1 MPPVTSVTIV
11 FDNNVTKVEIY
22 ADSNRTSLNAT
33 ITTSGSSYN
42 IIPQS
47 TYYPKVYMSDGYII
61 DNVVSSY
68 VTAIPTGDIIRNIT
82 NDTFDFVETQTG
94 DTITITSKKA
104 TSQVS
109 IDLTSLSGWGN
120 VTDGE
125 HNIQVVAK
133 ADGYRDSEK
142 STGVSFT
149 KSSAT
154 VTLSAGTYRFNEE
167 IAFEANV
174 LYDEN
179 IVGKCNTLT
188 DNNTYGEMVEFN
200 NIYANSDDVNYE
212 LGIIIDDVKE
222 IRYSTTRDYRW
233 FYYIAGEDTSS
244 SFEYHATDTTKLR
257 TITIE
262 TDQQVSQEF
271 KTWFDNNTTLQ
282 PAFTQVAV
290 TLTNPFS
297 SYISMNASNAP
308 FGRIS
313 NMDKTKTYSIQLT
326 IDYYKNDITYLTYN
340 GTQWVANGTLINI
353 KNQTETSIDLY
364 KGISGGV
371 TDSLFNV
378 IALEGTTQASVSDFT
393 GYTGT
398 ETMPDYICLIEGT
411 LVTLANG
418 KTKPIEE
425 ITYDDELL
433 VWNFYDGK
441 FDKAKPCW
449 VTKPQIAHEYN
460 LCKFS
465 NGVEIGFVGQ
475 GGDIGYHRI
484 YNDELKTFTHTGVKE
499 TPIGTHTFAQDGSK
513 PTLIEQHIV
522 NKQVRYYNVG
532 TEKHINIF
540 TNGILTSSRIS
551 NKYAIKDMKYIGNR
565 LISEQEEK
573 EYINKKLE
581 RC

>member
-22 ADSNRTSLNAT
+22 TDSNRTQLEST

-42 IIPQS
+42 ITTQT
-47 TYYPKVYMSDGYII
+47 TYYSKVYMSDGYVI

-68 VTAIPTGDIIRNIT
+68 VTAIPTGDIVRNIT

-94 DTITITSKKA
+94 DTITITSKKM

-109 IDLTSLSGWGN
+109 IDLTTLSGWGN
-120 VTDGE
+120 VADGQ
-125 HNIQVVAK
+125 HSIQVVAK
-133 ADGYRDSEK
+133 ADNYKDSEK
-142 STGVSFT
+142 STAVSFT
-149 KSSAT
+149 KGSS
-154 VTLSAGTYRFNEE
+154 
-167 IAFEANV
+167 
-174 LYDEN
+174 
-179 IVGKCNTLT
+179 
-188 DNNTYGEMVEFN
+188 
-200 NIYANSDDVNYE
+200 
-212 LGIIIDDVKE
+212 
-222 IRYSTTRDYRW
+222 
-233 FYYIAGEDTSS
+233 
-244 SFEYHATDTTKLR
+244 
-257 TITIE
+257 
-262 TDQQVSQEF
+262 
-271 KTWFDNNTTLQ
+271 
-282 PAFTQVAV
+282 FTQVPV

-297 SYISMNASNAP
+297 QYISINASNAP

-313 NMDKTKTYSIQLT
+313 NMDKTKIYSIQLT
-326 IDYYKNDITYLTYN
+326 VDYYKNDITYLTYN
-340 GTQWVANGTLINI
+340 GTQWVTNDGLINI
-353 KNQTETSIDLY
+353 KNQTETSVDLY
-364 KGISGGV
+364 KGLTGG
-371 TDSLFNV
+371 SSSELFNV
-378 IALEGTTQASVSDFT
+378 IALEGATQASVSDFT
-393 GYTGT
+393 GFTGT
-398 ETMPDYICLIEGT
+398 DTMPDYICLIEGT
-411 LVTLANG
+411 LVTLADG
-418 KTKPIEE
+418 TTKPIED

-484 YNDELKTFTHTGVKE
+484 YNDELKSFTHTGVKE

-551 NKYAIKDMKYIGNR
+551 NKYAIKDMKYISNR

>member
-1 MPPVTSVTIV
+1 MPPATSVTIE
-11 FDNNVTKVEIY
+11 FDSNVIKVEIY
-22 ADSNRTSLNAT
+22 SDANRTSLNTT

-47 TYYPKVYMSDGYII
+47 TYYPKVYMTDGYII
-61 DNVVSSY
+61 DEVVSTYGTST
-68 VTAIPTGDIIRNIT
+68 VTGNIIRNVT
-82 NDTFDFVETQTG
+82 NDTFAFVETSNG
-94 DTITITSKKA
+94 DTITITSKQSSTYSIEAGSYEWNAEFDVELLRDTGIGTQSLIFKSNNEDFTAMKVDDENAILYYVKA
-104 TSQVS
+104 NGTNVLVSSVDDGFNESYRTITLDTTQNVSETFYNNAFSFMQPLSAKVS
-109 IDLTSLSGWGN
+109 IDLTTLSGWGN
-120 VTDGE
+120 VANGS

-142 STGVSFT
+142 STAVSFT
-149 KSSAT
+149 KGSS
-154 VTLSAGTYRFNEE
+154 
-167 IAFEANV
+167 
-174 LYDEN
+174 
-179 IVGKCNTLT
+179 
-188 DNNTYGEMVEFN
+188 
-200 NIYANSDDVNYE
+200 
-212 LGIIIDDVKE
+212 
-222 IRYSTTRDYRW
+222 
-233 FYYIAGEDTSS
+233 
-244 SFEYHATDTTKLR
+244 
-257 TITIE
+257 
-262 TDQQVSQEF
+262 
-271 KTWFDNNTTLQ
+271 
-282 PAFTQVAV
+282 FTQVPV

-297 SYISMNASNAP
+297 SYISFNASNAP

-313 NMDKTKTYSIQLT
+313 NMDKTKIYSIQLT
-326 IDYYKNDITYLTYN
+326 EEYFKTSITYLTYN
-340 GTQWVANGTLINI
+340 GTQWVTNDSLINI
-353 KNQTETSIDLY
+353 KNQTETSVDLY
-364 KGISGGV
+364 KGLTGGSS
-371 TDSLFNV
+371 DMLYNV

-393 GYTGT
+393 GFTGT

-411 LVTLANG
+411 LVTLADG
-418 KTKPIEE
+418 TTKPIED

-449 VTKPQIAHEYN
+449 VTKPQTAHEYN

-475 GGDIGYHRI
+475 GGNIGYHRI
-484 YNDELKTFTHTGVKE
+484 YNDELKSFTHTGVKE

-532 TEKHINIF
+532 TQKHINIF

-551 NKYAIKDMKYIGNR
+551 NKYVIKDMKYVGNR
-565 LISEQEEK
+565 LISEQEEQ

>member
-1 MPPVTSVTIV
+1 MPPATSVTIE
-11 FDNNVTKVEIY
+11 FDSNVIKVEIY
-22 ADSNRTSLNAT
+22 ADANRINLNTT

-47 TYYPKVYMSDGYII
+47 TYYPKVYMTDGYII
-61 DNVVSSY
+61 DEVVSTYGTST
-68 VTAIPTGDIIRNIT
+68 VTGNIIRNVT
-82 NDTFDFVETQTG
+82 NDTFDFVETSNG
-94 DTITITSKKA
+94 DTITITSKKS

-109 IDLTSLSGWGN
+109 IDLTTLSGWGN
-120 VTDGE
+120 VADGS

-133 ADGYRDSEK
+133 ADGYKDSEK
-142 STGVSFT
+142 SAAVNFT
-149 KSSAT
+149 KGSS
-154 VTLSAGTYRFNEE
+154 
-167 IAFEANV
+167 
-174 LYDEN
+174 
-179 IVGKCNTLT
+179 
-188 DNNTYGEMVEFN
+188 
-200 NIYANSDDVNYE
+200 
-212 LGIIIDDVKE
+212 
-222 IRYSTTRDYRW
+222 
-233 FYYIAGEDTSS
+233 
-244 SFEYHATDTTKLR
+244 
-257 TITIE
+257 
-262 TDQQVSQEF
+262 
-271 KTWFDNNTTLQ
+271 
-282 PAFTQVAV
+282 FTQVPV

-297 SYISMNASNAP
+297 SYISFNASNAP

-313 NMDKTKTYSIQLT
+313 NMDKTKTYSIQLVL
-326 IDYYKNDITYLTYN
+326 DYYKNDITYLTYN
-340 GTQWVANGTLINI
+340 GTKWVTIGSLIII
-353 KNQTETSIDLY
+353 KNQTETSVDLY

-371 TDSLFNV
+371 TDSLFKV

-411 LVTLANG
+411 LVTLADG
-418 KTKPIEE
+418 TTKTIED

-484 YNDELKTFTHTGVKE
+484 YNDELKSFTHTGVKE
-499 TPIGTHTFAQDGSK
+499 TSIGTHTFAQDSSK

-522 NKQVRYYNVG
+522 NKQVKFYNVG

-551 NKYAIKDMKYIGNR
+551 NKYAIENMKYVGER
-565 LISEQEEK
+565 LISEQEEQ
-573 EYINKKLE
+573 EYIKEKLK